1 MDPTGSTANFRTGL
15 RFALVQPGSHFQ
27 VQQAEA
33 PRTVVAKESTASLQ
47 RDPSLPPNK
56 LTRTYACAEC
66 GLSTTRSR
74 MFLLH
79 QLVSHAS
86 QHNFHLFLC
95 PHCEYGSRWR
105 QKLVRHSEILHGSHP
120 TAAPL
125 TPQRVRELYE
135 SFGRDLDRLLAW
147 TYSSSCTNSAPNAAS
162 TANSSAGATGANPN
176 SSNPTPSPSPARP
189 ARPSRP
195 LGGAMPSQVPL
206 PSLLLVPCASEQSQ
220 AYAAPLDLS
229 IKRSPSASASASADS
244 PQTQTPPS
252 DAPANECPPPPALAR
267 SNKRKNKA
275 PQRVAE
281 PSAASPEPELSLST
295 GAPLAEQPQDADMDE
310 LPPLHIAEADEE
322 LLEGDS
328 LDGADADADAEEFS
342 LTLPHADSDVGFS
355 ASTLELPAGSSSA
368 RLRCGQCGYL
378 APHPS
383 KLRSHLAAHAN
394 LRAYMCSIC
403 GVRSN
408 WPSDIR
414 SGLRLRVLL
423 TTYE

>member
-1 MDPTGSTANFRTGL
+1 MDATSSTSTFRTGL
-15 RFALVQPGSHFQ
+15 RFTLVQPGSHFQ
-27 VQQAEA
+27 VQHSEA
-33 PRTVVAKESTASLQ
+33 SRPVVASNDSPKH
-47 RDPSLPPNK
+47 DPSLPPNK

-79 QLVSHAS
+79 QLVSHAK

-105 QKLVRHSEILHGSHP
+105 QKLVRHSEILHGTHP

-125 TPQRVRELYE
+125 TPQRVREQFE
-135 SFGRDLDRLLAW
+135 SFGRDLDLLLAW
-147 TYSSSCTNSAPNAAS
+147 THSSS
-162 TANSSAGATGANPN
+162 NSSSNSNSNSDSNAGAGANLN
-176 SSNPTPSPSPARP
+176 LSNPTPTPARP
-189 ARPSRP
+189 ARPARP

-206 PSLLLVPCASEQSQ
+206 PSLLLVPSASEQSQ
-220 AYAAPLDLS
+220 AYATPLDLS
-229 IKRSPSASASASADS
+229 IKRSPSASASADADS

-252 DAPANECPPPPALAR
+252 DAPANESPRPPILAR

-281 PSAASPEPELSLST
+281 PSAASPEPELCLSSCV
-295 GAPLAEQPQDADMDE
+295 PLAEQSQDADSDE
-310 LPPLHIAEADEE
+310 LLPLHVAEAEGDEE

-328 LDGADADADAEEFS
+328 LDNADVDADADAEQFS
-342 LTLPHADSDVGFS
+342 LTLPHAKAGVGFAS
-355 ASTLELPAGSSSA
+355 ASTLELSAGPSSA

-414 SGLRLRVLL
+414 FGLRVDFVSSPL
-423 TTYE
+423 